1 VSTLSLRGIAERDV
15 GLTGTISVNADVYG
29 YRYRDGGSR
38 MFGALDQGEVLLGAG
53 TADQPTARS
62 LRRHL
67 ETVPGTSIDL
77 VLFLVGHRADFSG
90 VVTVEQV
97 VKIQYAVQQA
107 RDIYAQRDLGIRR
120 VEWGYLT
127 PEQAGGFTDIT
138 SVLEGALL
146 TQEFTGRPGAIDL
159 FLVQT
164 IGAKAGRSPIKG
176 PCDKDSLGL
185 RTGIIMELNQTPQF
199 SGVVIA
205 HESGHYLGLSH
216 TSDPDN
222 LMCGPKLF
230 HRCDPSDTQT
240 GITAEQAATMKEHC
254 MIHRG

>member
-1 VSTLSLRGIAERDV
+1 VSTVSLRTIAERDV
-15 GLTGTISVNADVYG
+15 GLAGEISVDDDVYG
-29 YRYRDGGSR
+29 YRYRDDASR
-38 MFGALDQGEVLLGAG
+38 RFGDLGPRDVLLGAG
-53 TADQPTARS
+53 TADRPTARS

-67 ETVPGTSIDL
+67 ETVSGPSVDL
-77 VLFLVGHRADFSG
+77 VLFLVGHRPDFSG
-90 VVTVEQV
+90 VVTREQV
-97 VKIQYAVQQA
+97 VKVQYAVQQA

-164 IGAKAGRSPIKG
+164 IGANAGRSPIKG